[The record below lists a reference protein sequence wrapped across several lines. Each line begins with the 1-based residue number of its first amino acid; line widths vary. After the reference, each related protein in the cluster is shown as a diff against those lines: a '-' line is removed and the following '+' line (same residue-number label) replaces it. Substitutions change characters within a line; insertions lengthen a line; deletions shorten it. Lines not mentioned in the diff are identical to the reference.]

1 MKKILIFTCVL
12 GMVVTA
18 PLAFAADIYKIDA
31 AHSTVGFKVRHMG
44 ISYVSGKFDSFE
56 GALSFDG
63 EMLVGLDGKA
73 DAASV
78 NTGVANRDDHLRS
91 DDFFSAQKF
100 PAIIFK
106 STKVTQDGNTIAVVG
121 DLTIRDVTK
130 TVVLQGEF
138 GGFVDTDKGKKAGL
152 VLNGEINRQDFGL
165 AFNKLLETGQAM
177 VGNQVKITLEMEAGM

>member
-1 MKKILIFTCVL
+1 MKKILMFTCVL

-18 PLAFAADIYKIDA
+18 PLAFAADIYKIDP

-63 EMLVGLDGKA
+63 EMLAGLDGKA
-73 DAASV
+73 DAASI

-106 STKVTQDGNTIAVVG
+106 STKVTQDGSTIAVVG

-138 GGFVDTDKGKKAGL
+138 GGFVDTGKGKKAGL